1 MSVGDGVQS
10 SSYVYPFPV
19 YVLYNAY
26 HPKDDAY
33 CPEAL
38 LRTGYL
44 ETERTVYFQG
54 EVTAVRRFAP
64 LHGPRHQHRTRLLSP
79 VEVTPPALMQFQV

>member
-1 MSVGDGVQS
+1 MQAACRPQPSLLTLYTIPSPRICYVQVSVGDGVQS

-33 CPEAL
+33 CPDAL

-54 EVTAVRRFAP
+54 EVSAVR
-64 LHGPRHQHRTRLLSP
+64 
-79 VEVTPPALMQFQV
+79 V